1 MATANYIKG
10 QSETKITALYCRL
23 SQDDGREGD
32 SNSISN
38 QKEIL
43 LAYAQRN
50 NFPNPPKKIEYDIF
64 WNEINKNMINKMGTA
79 YKYKISY
86 SDMKAE
92 YFEFKKKIIFAPN
105 YKFVYSYDFL
115 NDLNDEMVIKAYL
128 ARYDEVSLNVL
139 YTDSDTSP
147 KVKAI
152 LKYGM

>member
-1 MATANYIKG
+1 
-10 QSETKITALYCRL
+10 
-23 SQDDGREGD
+23 
-32 SNSISN
+32 
-38 QKEIL
+38 
-43 LAYAQRN
+43 
-50 NFPNPPKKIEYDIF
+50 
-64 WNEINKNMINKMGTA
+64 MINKMGTA

-105 YKFVYSYDFL
+105 YKFFYSYDFL

-152 LKYGM
+152 LKNMGCKKINGCLFESDILSNIDKMDYLDYLGKIDERSND